1 MNAVFTGDMWKRP
14 FLSTSQALLTMY
26 HPRAGTTLPRSLPST
41 AEIKL
46 VCSCLHE
53 SECSDIRICDV
64 EDQPLSFS
72 ERCASGLQSP
82 DSSSSRPATG
92 LQGRKDHFVE
102 HLERIGSYTQVGPP
116 NFVLAVKDAILAD
129 DVGTT
134 APRRRRIAGRRL
146 GDSGVQRSS
155 PV

>member
-1 MNAVFTGDMWKRP
+1 
-14 FLSTSQALLTMY
+14 MY
-26 HPRAGTTLPRSLPST
+26 HPRTGTTLPWSLPSRDQT
-41 AEIKL
+41 YLRLPASL
-46 VCSCLHE
+46 RSRLQGFRE
-53 SECSDIRICDV
+53 SGCSDIRIYDV